1 MRQPISCRFMS
12 SAAFFTVAFGS
23 MVITFSTMICLS
35 FCDIGSPCRFHYSFV
50 FVCFMGC

>member
-35 FCDIGSPCRFHYSFV
+35 FCDIGSP
-50 FVCFMGC
+50 